1 MTSRTLTIVHRIYDE
16 VHAALWALLVAG
28 ALFFLA
34 VVAPRIPEYR
44 AQAERQR
51 IAEIAAENRS
61 FCEKWGMPA
70 GTQRHMQ
77 CTLDLGA
84 LRASIARRMADEDDA
99 F

>member
-16 VHAALWALLVAG
+16 AHAALWALLAAG

-34 VVAPRIPEYR
+34 VVAPNIPEYR

-61 FCEKWGMPA
+61 FCEKLGMPA
-70 GTQRHMQ
+70 GTQQHTR
-77 CTLDLGA
+77 CTLDVGA
-84 LRASIARRMADEDDA
+84 LRARIARRMADELDG

>member
-1 MTSRTLTIVHRIYDE
+1 MTPRTLAIVHRIYDE
-16 VHAALWALLVAG
+16 VHVALWALLAAG
-28 ALFFLA
+28 VLFFLA
-34 VVAPRIPEYR
+34 VVAPNIPEYR

-61 FCEKWGMPA
+61 FCENWGMPA
-70 GTQRHMQ
+70 GTQQHMR

-84 LRASIARRMADEDDA
+84 LRARIARRMADELDA